1 MNDYKNF
8 CEYVVRPQASA
19 GVKAAKVLLVTGYTI
34 FTLLYLWI
42 FGLNFRSW
50 AMCILLPFILFAI
63 IRVSWR
69 YTSVEYEYTIEAG
82 ELAVAAIYSGAARRT
97 RIRMQV
103 PEMTVIAP
111 YNEQSARWTEAPDI
125 VGTMIFADPDSPDA
139 YLCVA
144 PDPSKGKKRA
154 VVIETNEEKRRI
166 LRLCNPAAFRK

>member
-1 MNDYKNF
+1 MQKSEMRAWMPLMTDSSASGMRSTP
-8 CEYVVRPQASA
+8 EEMQASPP
-19 GVKAAKVLLVTGYTI
+19 VISKVT
-34 FTLLYLWI
+34 
-42 FGLNFRSW
+42 
-50 AMCILLPFILFAI
+50 
-63 IRVSWR
+63 
-69 YTSVEYEYTIEAG
+69 
-82 ELAVAAIYSGAARRT
+82 
-97 RIRMQV
+97 

-154 VVIETNEEKRRI
+154 VVIETNEEMRRI